1 MQTPTDSAPPTSR
14 RPGRP
19 RGSVAANREVT
30 RDRILDAATELFAA
44 QGFHGTSVAEISA
57 RADIKTG
64 ALYHHIKSKEEL
76 LWEILRGYTG
86 KALAAATAVT
96 SGAGGPVDKLGA
108 LIDVHVEVITDHWRE
123 VAIQTRDAS
132 ALNAEHG
139 VQLQALRQGVQDC
152 WEQVIRECWPDKR
165 ESEVRIVASGLLG
178 MVNSL
183 WYWYRLERGDTPEE
197 IAKNFRDVV
206 IGGVG

>member
-76 LWEILRGYTG
+76 LWEILRGWQRARDDDSLDVVGRLLTTRTRKEETTASVPLLFNYERG
-86 KALAAATAVT
+86 KDGARTLRLLQFLPIPLGGATTATAEP
-96 SGAGGPVDKLGA
+96 A
-108 LIDVHVEVITDHWRE
+108 R
-123 VAIQTRDAS
+123 
-132 ALNAEHG
+132 
-139 VQLQALRQGVQDC
+139 
-152 WEQVIRECWPDKR
+152 
-165 ESEVRIVASGLLG
+165 
-178 MVNSL
+178 
-183 WYWYRLERGDTPEE
+183 
-197 IAKNFRDVV
+197 
-206 IGGVG
+206 

>member
-1 MQTPTDSAPPTSR
+1 MQTPPTSAPPEPR

-19 RGSVAANREVT
+19 RGSVAANRDVT
-30 RDRILDAATELFAA
+30 RERILDAATELFAA

-57 RADIKTG
+57 RADIKAG

-76 LWEILRGYTG
+76 LWEILRTYTG
-86 KALAAATAVT
+86 KALAVATSVT
-96 SGAGGPVDKLGA
+96 SADAEPGEKLGR
-108 LIDVHVEVITDHWRE
+108 LIEVHVDIITTHRRE
-123 VAIQTRDAS
+123 VAIQMRDAA

-152 WEQVIRECWPDKR
+152 WERTIEECWPDR
-165 ESEVRIVASGLLG
+165 SESAVRIIASGLLG

-183 WYWYRLERGDTPEE
+183 WYWYRPERGDTPDQ
-197 IAKNFRDVV
+197 IAEQFRALVTKDL
-206 IGGVG
+206 